1 LLWLFWRW
9 RSLYLPG
16 LASNLPISTSQ
27 VARITG
33 TAQMLSRASLVAF
46 NSQLPSTS
54 VSDPAFCDYQINL
67 LECV

>member
-33 TAQMLSRASLVAF
+33 VSYECP
-46 NSQLPSTS
+46 LPALLYWVTRDS
-54 VSDPAFCDYQINL
+54 VLYCS
-67 LECV
+67 V